1 LLVVAILRGFKLG
14 KGGIVLYV
22 AEDEEVREER
32 IEKDEEDRVD
42 EERDKED
49 KEDNEEEGNPVE
61 EDSCNIIV
69 ESPDKIGRERKRNRG
84 YHSKGESY
92 VV

>member
-1 LLVVAILRGFKLG
+1 
-14 KGGIVLYV
+14 LYV

-32 IEKDEEDRVD
+32 VEKDEEDRVD
-42 EERDKED
+42 EERD

>member
-1 LLVVAILRGFKLG
+1 
-14 KGGIVLYV
+14 LYV

-32 IEKDEEDRVD
+32 VEKDEEERVD
-42 EERDKED
+42 EERD

-61 EDSCNIIV
+61 ENSCNIIV